1 MAPPGGIAADELA
14 KAVRRATEAGLP
26 VADVK
31 LRGPGRE
38 FAPSRGANGRRY
50 RPDEVSVRKL
60 TLPDSDQL
68 DGGISLY
75 PPPGEDVRRLIVVPL
90 ERGNWLAYSEEL
102 EKAVTAAAQQAPPAP
117 G

>member
-1 MAPPGGIAADELA
+1 MALPGGIAADELA

-26 VADVK
+26 VADVE
-31 LRGPGRE
+31 LLAPGRE

-50 RPDEVSVRKL
+50 QPHEISVRKL

-75 PPPGEDVRRLIVVPL
+75 PPPGEDVTRVIVVPL

-102 EKAVTAAAQQAPPAP
+102 EQAVAAAAGEAPPAP